1 MKVANGHEA
10 KTVSAEWLEV
20 GQVCDLPGWI
30 GAVQLISKN
39 RYMYG

>member
-1 MKVANGHEA
+1 MKGANGHEA

-30 GAVQLISKN
+30 GAVYLSLKTGI
-39 RYMYG
+39 YMS